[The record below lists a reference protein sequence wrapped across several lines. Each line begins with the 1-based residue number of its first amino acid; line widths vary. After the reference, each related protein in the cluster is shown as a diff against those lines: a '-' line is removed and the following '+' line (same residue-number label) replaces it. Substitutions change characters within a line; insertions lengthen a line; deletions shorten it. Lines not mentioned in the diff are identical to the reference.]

1 MLSGDLSSMEGNM
14 RGLLRGTAAIAVGML
29 LSAPAVRAQGAEFA
43 LGGGVGV
50 PLGDFDDAS
59 KLGWHGLAAISFV
72 PEGWPVGIQFDGS
85 YQQFSLD
92 DAAAPAGFSDL
103 KTRLIQGTGNV
114 VFKFKSS
121 EESTFRPY
129 LLGGVGVYNSKV
141 TGQDDPGDVL
151 GGGTTDFGLNAGA
164 GFDFKAGGAGLF
176 IEGRFHNVM
185 TDGSDLQ
192 FIPIT
197 LGIRF
202 GGS

>member
-1 MLSGDLSSMEGNM
+1 MRALSKGI
-14 RGLLRGTAAIAVGML
+14 AALAVGML
-29 LSAPAVRAQGAEFA
+29 LGAPALRAQGAEFA

-50 PLGDFDDAS
+50 PLGDFDEAA
-59 KLGWHGLAAISFV
+59 KLGWHGIAELSFV
-72 PEGWPVGIQFDGS
+72 PEGWPVGIQIDGS
-85 YQQFSLD
+85 YQQFSFDD
-92 DAAAPAGFSDL
+92 DAFVGFSGL
-103 KTRLIQGTGNV
+103 KERFLVGTGNI

-129 LLGGVGVYNSKV
+129 LLGGLGVYNHKV
-141 TGQDDPGDVL
+141 TGSDDPNDVL
-151 GGGTTDFGLNAGA
+151 PGGQTDFGINGGA

-176 IEGRFHNVM
+176 IEGRFHNVF
-185 TDGSDLQ
+185 TGGDEDNRQ

>member
-1 MLSGDLSSMEGNM
+1 M
-14 RGLLRGTAAIAVGML
+14 RGLLRGTAALAVGML

-43 LGGGVGV
+43 LGGGIGV

-72 PEGWPVGIQFDGS
+72 PDGWPVGIQFDGS

-114 VFKFKSS
+114 VFKFKTS

-129 LLGGVGVYNSKV
+129 LLGGVGVYNSKI
-141 TGQDDPGDVL
+141 TGHDDPGDVL

-197 LGIRF
+197 VGIRF

>member
-1 MLSGDLSSMEGNM
+1 MEGYM
-14 RGLLRGTAAIAVGML
+14 RGLLTGTAALAVGML

-50 PLGDFDDAS
+50 PLGDFDDGA

-72 PEGWPVGIQFDGS
+72 PNGWPVGIQFDGS
-85 YQQFSLD
+85 YQQFSLE
-92 DAAAPAGFSDL
+92 DAGAFTGL
-103 KTRLIQGTGNV
+103 KTRFIQGTGDV

-129 LLGGVGVYNSKV
+129 ILGGVGVYNTK
-141 TGQDDPGDVL
+141 TTADDDPGDVL

-176 IEGRFHNVM
+176 IEGRFHNVFVGG
-185 TDGSDLQ
+185 DGFGGGSNLQ

>member
-1 MLSGDLSSMEGNM
+1 M
-14 RGLLRGTAAIAVGML
+14 RGLSKGVAALAVAML
-29 LSAPAVRAQGAEFA
+29 LGAPALRAQGAEFA
-43 LGGGVGV
+43 LGGGVGL
-50 PLGDFDDAS
+50 PLGDFDDDA

-92 DAAAPAGFSDL
+92 EERFPGFSGL
-103 KTRLIQGTGNV
+103 KTRFIMGTGNI
-114 VFKFKSS
+114 VFKFKTS

-129 LLGGVGVYNSKV
+129 LLGGVGVYNGK
-141 TGQDDPGDVL
+141 TTADDDPGDVL
-151 GGGTTDFGLNAGA
+151 GGGETDFGINAGA

-176 IEGRFHNVM
+176 IEGRFHNVFSEGAN
-185 TDGSDLQ
+185 TR